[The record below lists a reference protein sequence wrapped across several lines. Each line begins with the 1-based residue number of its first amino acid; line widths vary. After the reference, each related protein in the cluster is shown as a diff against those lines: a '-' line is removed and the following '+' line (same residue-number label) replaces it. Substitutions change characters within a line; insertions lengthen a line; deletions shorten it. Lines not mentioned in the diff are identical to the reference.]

1 MKRFYIPIISLLLSA
16 QRALAQTSGSGSGG
30 SGTSGKDLGT
40 ILNDTIAWSVGLGIT
55 IASLVI
61 IYAGFLML
69 TAGGNAEQ
77 FEKGKKTIA
86 YAVAGLVVLAVSR
99 ALVAIVNFLTGVGG
113 SGT

>member
-1 MKRFYIPIISLLLSA
+1 MTNIFRIFFTVN
-16 QRALAQTSGSGSGG
+16 QALAQSGSGSGSG
-30 SGTSGKDLGT
+30 SGSSSKDLGT

-69 TAGGNAEQ
+69 TSGGNAEQ

-86 YAVAGLVVLAVSR
+86 YAVAGLVVLAISR
-99 ALVAIVNFLTGVGG
+99 AVVAIVNYLTGVGG
-113 SGT
+113 T